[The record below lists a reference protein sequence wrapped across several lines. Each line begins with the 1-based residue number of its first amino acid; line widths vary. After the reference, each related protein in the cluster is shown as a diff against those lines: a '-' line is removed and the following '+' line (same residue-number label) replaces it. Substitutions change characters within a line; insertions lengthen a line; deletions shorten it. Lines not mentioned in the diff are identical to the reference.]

1 MNSILKLK
9 PMKINIISIFKK
21 SYLILS
27 SLIFIACFS
36 LSGQQKEVFKDNIQA
51 DVNSY
56 LGEYSMPIGQVQQS
70 ILLYKLNGK
79 IAMKFFRPS
88 EDPQIE
94 EVDITT
100 CTNLK
105 IQGNRITCG
114 NFSGRFMMFIVYC
127 KQGKPIEVPGILE
140 DGDENEISIY
150 NFYSKNC
157 LNVTASSTLIEP
169 SKSKNYY
176 GAYNVTAQQYQLAPN
191 CDIDEENYS
200 SFGVAIFSFPAGG
213 IDKAYKGSGTWAEGV
228 EGDGLNEWLKFDFVF
243 PINITSIRIWNGLN
257 KSLALFRA
265 NGRVKKVLITASNGE
280 EKMINLRD
288 KFEEQSIP
296 VSFSNAVNW
305 VKITILEV
313 YPGLKY
319 KDTCISGVT
328 FGQENN

>member
-9 PMKINIISIFKK
+9 PMKINNISILKK

-36 LSGQQKEVFKDNIQA
+36 LSGQQKKLFKDNIQA
-51 DVNSY
+51 DVNAY
-56 LGEYSMPIGQVQQS
+56 LGEYTMFNLAQLRPYFS
-70 ILLYKLNGK
+70 LYKLNGK
-79 IAMKFFRPS
+79 IAMKFIRMYENPGRNA
-88 EDPQIE
+88 EI
-94 EVDITT
+94 IT
-100 CTNLK
+100 CKNVIIK
-105 IQGNRITCG
+105 GNRIKCD

-127 KQGKPIEVPGILE
+127 KQGKPIEVPGILK
-140 DGDENEISIY
+140 DGDENKISIY
-150 NFYSKNC
+150 NFYSKNSI
-157 LNVTASSTLIEP
+157 NVTASSTLIEP
-169 SKSKNYY
+169 SRSKNYY
-176 GAYNVTAQQYQLAPN
+176 GASNVLSGHDEITPN
-191 CDIDEENYS
+191 CDINQEYS
-200 SFGVAIFSFPAGG
+200 SDLGAEISSFPVD
-213 IDKAYKGSGTWAEGV
+213 IDDFNVGSGTWAEGV

-280 EKMINLRD
+280 EKMINLPD

-328 FGQENN
+328 FEQ

>member
-9 PMKINIISIFKK
+9 PMKINNISIFKK
-21 SYLILS
+21 TYLILF

-51 DVNSY
+51 DVNAY

-88 EDPQIE
+88 DNLQINKT
-94 EVDITT
+94 DISTY
-100 CTNLK
+100 TNVR
-105 IQGNRITCG
+105 IQGNRITCD
-114 NFSGRFMMFIVYC
+114 NFSGKFVLFLVYC
-127 KQGKPIEVPGILE
+127 KQGQPIEVPGILE
-140 DGDENEISIY
+140 DGDENEISLY
-150 NFYSKNC
+150 DFYSKNC

-213 IDKAYKGSGTWAEGV
+213 IDKAYKGSGTWAEGA

-243 PINITSIRIWNGLN
+243 PINITSIRIWNGL
-257 KSLALFRA
+257 KISQALYKA
-265 NGRVKKVLITASNGE
+265 NGRVKKLLITTSTGE
-280 EKMINLRD
+280 EKMVNLRD

>member
-1 MNSILKLK
+1 
-9 PMKINIISIFKK
+9 MKINSISIFKK
-21 SYLILS
+21 SYLILFS
-27 SLIFIACFS
+27 IIFISCFS
-36 LSGQQKEVFKDNIQA
+36 LSGQQKEEFKDNIQA
-51 DVNSY
+51 DVNAY

-88 EDPQIE
+88 DNLQIK

-114 NFSGRFMMFIVYC
+114 NFSGKFVLFLVYC
-127 KQGKPIEVPGILE
+127 KQGQPIEVPGILE
-140 DGDENEISIY
+140 DGDENEISLY
-150 NFYSKNC
+150 DFYSKNC

-191 CDIDEENYS
+191 CDFVEEYYS
-200 SFGVAIFSFPAGG
+200 GNLIFSFPAGG
-213 IDKAYKGSGTWAEGV
+213 IDKAYKGSGTWAEGL

-243 PINITSIRIWNGLN
+243 PINITSIRIWNGL
-257 KSLALFRA
+257 KISQALYKA
-265 NGRVKKVLITASNGE
+265 NGRVKKLLITTSTGE
-280 EKMINLRD
+280 EKMVNLRD

-319 KDTCISGVT
+319 KDTCISSVT
-328 FGQENN
+328 FEQ

>member
-1 MNSILKLK
+1 
-9 PMKINIISIFKK
+9 MKINIISIFKK
-21 SYLILS
+21 TYLILS

-51 DVNSY
+51 DVNAY

-105 IQGNRITCG
+105 IQGNRITCD
-114 NFSGRFMMFIVYC
+114 NFSGKFVLFLVYC
-127 KQGKPIEVPGILE
+127 KQGQPIEVPGILK
-140 DGDENEISIY
+140 DGYENEISLY
-150 NFYSKNC
+150 DFYSKNGI
-157 LNVTASSTLIEP
+157 NVTASSTLVEP
-169 SKSKNYY
+169 SKPKGFY
-176 GAYNVTAQQYQLAPN
+176 GAFNVLSKQYQITPT
-191 CDIDEENYS
+191 CTIVEENYS
-200 SFGVAIFSFPAGG
+200 TLGGAIYSFPAGVM
-213 IDKAYKGSGTWAEGV
+213 DCSTKGSGTWAEGV
-228 EGDGLNEWLKFDFVF
+228 EGDGLNEWLKFDFIF

-257 KSLALFRA
+257 KSLSLFRA

-280 EKMINLRD
+280 ENTFVLSD
-288 KFEEQSIP
+288 KFEEQSMP

-319 KDTCISGVT
+319 KDTCISSVT